1 MNYLNHTTWW
11 PPRTWSRS
19 NSAPQLAKLQSIQA
33 KVKHITYLTSDIVVD
48 SVCEQWLAQKKRE
61 FLRDWTTTSD
71 NCAKANQI
79 PIPTHVTDTWWKWE
93 FFFHKQSPFELSS
106 HSFQVIMFHTQPIH
120 SKFLESNPPWITG
133 KKKKNIHDSSLTPEN
148 HPMSVRYET
157 LVWSVVLSFRMG
169 WHLPLFIL
177 KGTLKGTFASAKIS
191 ALHAWLQPTRLSCLL
206 PWL

>member
-1 MNYLNHTTWW
+1 MVQIQQCASTCQITKHTGKSQTYNIPYKWYRSGQCLWTMIGTKEARVFKRLNNDLGQLCKGKPNTNPYSCHWYLMKM
-11 PPRTWSRS
+11 R
-19 NSAPQLAKLQSIQA
+19 
-33 KVKHITYLTSDIVVD
+33 V
-48 SVCEQWLAQKKRE
+48 
-61 FLRDWTTTSD
+61 
-71 NCAKANQI
+71 
-79 PIPTHVTDTWWKWE
+79 
-93 FFFHKQSPFELSS
+93 FFHKQSPFELSS